1 MVGMPFGKPLVWQ
14 LIAAGGLIG
23 LAIGALALTG
33 TAGWRAYS
41 CGATTCVEIGAR
53 WLPQPPE
60 VTNALPIDDGH
71 LRLSDSGQ
79 MVWESPA
86 EWQVLWAAR
95 GDVTGD
101 GIEDV
106 VLLVWREWAD
116 WPIQAWLDVPSPIAG
131 YHDAD
136 GQSCHVIVLDPATGR
151 EIWAGSALP
160 KPLAAI
166 AVGDVDGD
174 GVDDLAALEGR
185 YDAPRD
191 AGFYAHVWRWNGFG
205 FRLDWRSEG
214 GHFRHLA
221 LADVTGDGVV
231 EVLIR

>member
-1 MVGMPFGKPLVWQ
+1 MSFGKPLVWQ

-33 TAGWRAYS
+33 SSRWRTYS

-53 WLPQPPE
+53 WLPQPPDM
-60 VTNALPIDDGH
+60 TNALPIDDGR

-86 EWQVLWAAR
+86 EWRVRRAAR

-185 YDAPRD
+185 YDAP
-191 AGFYAHVWRWNGFG
+191 FW
-205 FRLDWRSEG
+205 L
-214 GHFRHLA
+214 
-221 LADVTGDGVV
+221 
-231 EVLIR
+231 